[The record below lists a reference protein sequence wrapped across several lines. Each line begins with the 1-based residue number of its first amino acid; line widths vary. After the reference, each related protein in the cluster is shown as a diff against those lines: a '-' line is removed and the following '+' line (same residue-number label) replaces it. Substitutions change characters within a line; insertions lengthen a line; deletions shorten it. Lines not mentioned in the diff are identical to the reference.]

1 MGYTD
6 PLRLSNYLLAS
17 AKPDQAIYAGR
28 IQIVRLLDAGED
40 LNVAENAGWAPQIN
54 AAYVSDIPGIQLL
67 LKRRGR
73 RPGLSRSSFFHCM
86 LFPVDPPNEA
96 SATSDVKQELS
107 SEQQSELARLSREPF
122 GHTLARQVAHHL
134 KKRGAIAYNHRD
146 YCGTGLFYLN
156 GEYLHTVVDD
166 GHPVPYYGQDRG
178 WSFEDQ
184 HAFVAWLGEQSD
196 YSLSMHD
203 NPGIFNNQTITRKRL
218 EETLSTTRDK

>member
-1 MGYTD
+1 
-6 PLRLSNYLLAS
+6 
-17 AKPDQAIYAGR
+17 
-28 IQIVRLLDAGED
+28 
-40 LNVAENAGWAPQIN
+40 
-54 AAYVSDIPGIQLL
+54 
-67 LKRRGR
+67 
-73 RPGLSRSSFFHCM
+73 M

-122 GHTLARQVAHHL
+122 GHSLARQVAHHL

-166 GHPVPYYGQDRG
+166 GHPVPYFGRDRG

-184 HAFVAWLGEQSD
+184 HAFVAWLAGLRDGHGPHRFVEDCRRLWPLVDELLAALPAGSD
-196 YSLSMHD
+196 A
-203 NPGIFNNQTITRKRL
+203 RARR
-218 EETLSTTRDK
+218 ER